1 MLKKAIV
8 LIAAAVLLASCASQ
22 PKVEK
27 PVVTQEGKVQVIDD
41 QYHLSR
47 ETPDWIFLEPAEIE
61 KASEYKGLYVFKGVS
76 TGKDI
81 NGLQLWVKNF
91 VVSSDLARFVSVRV
105 QDKFVGAAAGD
116 IDKLETY
123 MEDVVKSVSEAQY
136 SGARIVKQYWWQIRK
151 SQADGGIADVYEY
164 YVLYTVDKAQIDAA
178 IKRSLEENDK
188 KVKPKSEDEQT
199 ARDRVKKVMESE
211 GL

>member
-136 SGARIVKQYWWQIRK
+136 SGARIVKQYWWQIL
-151 SQADGGIADVYEY
+151 I
-164 YVLYTVDKAQIDAA
+164 LF
-178 IKRSLEENDK
+178 
-188 KVKPKSEDEQT
+188 
-199 ARDRVKKVMESE
+199 MC
-211 GL
+211 